1 MVKLKIFFM
10 VVPSQGVSTGRQ
22 GKTQNRNRHQAKCGK
37 IQFESPRSVKLY
49 HLRRL
54 AMRLSAR
61 FITVFLLCTAFI
73 STLQARVVR
82 VEIASRTDIENGKPF
97 GAAGAYEKITGR
109 VYFAV
114 DPGNLHNR
122 QIVDLEKAPRN
133 AKGEVEFSAD
143 LYLLKPKEMARG
155 NQAVLFEVSNRGGRG
170 ILSLVNG
177 REGEYGDG
185 FLMRQG
191 YAIAWVGW
199 EFDLS
204 STGEHLR
211 LSAPVAHDAGDKE
224 IHGLVRSDFTPSQ
237 KHDDWPLGHI
247 LLGPDGGNSYAVDDP
262 QSPANVMTV
271 RDTPTEART
280 KVPRSDWSFARVV
293 DGKLT
298 PDPHFVHLNTG
309 FVPGKIYEVVY
320 SSKNPAVVGVGLA
333 AVRDFLSYL
342 KYDPQ
347 ATAPVKRAYAVGISQ
362 SGRFLRHFIY
372 QDFNADEKGRQVMD
386 GVIAHVAGAG
396 RGSFNHRFAQPSRD
410 AQPMSSLFFPTDLF
424 PFTDL
429 PEEDRLTASAGLL
442 DAATRSHTVP
452 KIFYTNTSYEYW
464 GRAASLIHTTADG
477 QKDAATAPNTRI
489 YFLAGLEH
497 FTVPFPP
504 EKSVG
509 GNPDYTAQQKAN
521 PNPIQW
527 YWRALITDMN
537 AWVRDG
543 KEPPPST
550 YPKIAESTLVPLD
563 KYKFPKIP
571 GVNTPHEI
579 SLAYHL
585 DFAVEVFG
593 PPPEKDGPSN
603 QPQIA
608 WINVEPPQVGAP
620 FGVLVPQSDPD
631 GNDLGGVRL
640 PELQVPLV
648 TYTGWNLRDPSIG
661 APEQRVS
668 FLGSWIPLAKTAE
681 ERKKS
686 GDPRPSVAER
696 YSSQKEYMSKFEQAA
711 KKLVEQRFLLQE
723 DLPAILERGR
733 LEWRTIVGE

>member
-1 MVKLKIFFM
+1 
-10 VVPSQGVSTGRQ
+10 
-22 GKTQNRNRHQAKCGK
+22 
-37 IQFESPRSVKLY
+37 
-49 HLRRL
+49 
-54 AMRLSAR
+54 MRFRAV
-61 FITVFLLCTAFI
+61 IWFLLMSAI
-73 STLQARVVR
+73 LGSLAQARVVR
-82 VEIASRTDIENGKPF
+82 VEITSRADIQEGKPF
-97 GAAGAYEKITGR
+97 GNSGAYEKIIGR

-114 DPGNLHNR
+114 DPANLHNR
-122 QIVDLEKAPRN
+122 QIVDLDKAPRD
-133 AKGEVEFSAD
+133 AQGEVEFSAD
-143 LYLLKPKEMARG
+143 LYLFKPKDMAKG

-191 YAIAWVGW
+191 YTIAWVGW

-204 STGEHLR
+204 SQGERLR
-211 LSAPVAHDAGDKE
+211 LSAPIAHDPGGKE
-224 IHGLVRSDFTPSQ
+224 IHGLVRGDFTPSE
-237 KHDDWPLGHI
+237 KRDDWPLGHI

-262 QSPANVMTV
+262 QSSANVLTV
-271 RDTPTEART
+271 RNTPTEART
-280 KVPRSDWSFARVV
+280 KIPRSDWSFAHVL

-298 PDPHFVHLNTG
+298 PDPHFIHVNSG

-333 AVRDFLSYL
+333 AVRDFLSFL
-342 KYDPQ
+342 KYDPH
-347 ATAPVKRAYAVGISQ
+347 ATAPVKRVYAVGISQ
-362 SGRFLRHFIY
+362 SGRFLRHFLY

-386 GVIAHVAGAG
+386 GIIAHVAGAG

-410 AQPMSSLFFPTDLF
+410 SQPMSSLFFPTDLF

-429 PEEDRLTASAGLL
+429 AEEDPGTHAIAGLL
-442 DAATRSHTVP
+442 DAAGKSRTVP

-477 QKDAATAPNTRI
+477 KTDTPLAANTRI

-504 EKSVG
+504 ENRVR

-537 AWVRDG
+537 QWVKDG

-550 YPKIAESTLVPLD
+550 YPKIAKSTLVPLD
-563 KYKFPKIP
+563 KYKFPKIA
-571 GVNTPHEI
+571 GVNTPHEV

-593 PPPEKDGPSN
+593 PPPGKGDGK
-603 QPQIA
+603 QPQMA
-608 WINVEPPQVGAP
+608 WITIEPPQVGTS
-620 FGVLVPQSDPD
+620 FGVLVPQSDSD

-640 PELQVPLV
+640 PELQVPLA

-668 FLGSWIPLAKTAE
+668 FLGSWIPLANTAE

-686 GDPRPSVAER
+686 GDPRLSVAER
-696 YSSQKEYMSKFEQAA
+696 YKSQAEYMNKFEQAA
-711 KKLVEQRFLLQE
+711 KKLIEQRFLLQE
-723 DLPAILERGR
+723 DLPTILERGK
-733 LEWRTIVGE
+733 LEWKTIAESPTSP

>member
-1 MVKLKIFFM
+1 
-10 VVPSQGVSTGRQ
+10 
-22 GKTQNRNRHQAKCGK
+22 
-37 IQFESPRSVKLY
+37 
-49 HLRRL
+49 
-54 AMRLSAR
+54 MRLSAR
-61 FITVFLLCTAFI
+61 FIMVLLLCTAFI

-97 GAAGAYEKITGR
+97 GAAGAFEKITGR

-114 DPGNLHNR
+114 DPANLHNR
-122 QIVDLEKAPRN
+122 QIVDLEKALRN

-143 LYLLKPKEMARG
+143 LYLLKPKDMAKG

-191 YAIAWVGW
+191 YTIAWVGW

-211 LSAPVAHDAGDKE
+211 LSAPVAHDAGGNE
-224 IHGLVRSDFTPSQ
+224 IHGLVRADFTPSQ
-237 KHDDWPLGHI
+237 KRDDWPLGHI

-262 QSPANVMTV
+262 RSPANVMTV

-298 PDPHFVHLNTG
+298 PDAHFAHLNTG

-347 ATAPVKRAYAVGISQ
+347 ATAPVKRAYAIGISQ

-477 QKDAATAPNTRI
+477 QKDATPAPNTRI

-550 YPKIAESTLVPLD
+550 YPKIGEKTLVTLAD
-563 KYKFPKIP
+563 WKFPKIP
-571 GVNTPHEI
+571 QVNTPHEV

-585 DFAVEVFG
+585 DFALEVFG
-593 PPPEKDGPSN
+593 PPPEKNGPSN

-620 FGVLVPQSDPD
+620 FGVLVPQSDSD

-640 PELQVPLV
+640 PELQVPLA

-668 FLGSWIPLAKTAE
+668 FLGSWIPLAKTTE

-686 GDPRPSVAER
+686 GDPRLSVAER